1 MKNPAEYL
9 RIPAAAL
16 AAVLLLSDCGGGG
29 GYGGSAGGSA
39 TTYTVGGR
47 VDGLDASTSVVLKN
61 ASNNDTAT
69 VSANG
74 NFAFPAQLTYQA
86 AYDIQVQTNPTG
98 RTCIV
103 LNGTGFVPLGNV
115 TNVAVACTSNTN
127 APAAGNLVI
136 TEVMANPA
144 GGADTGKEWFE
155 VVNPTG
161 GALDLGGVVVT
172 RGTNQFVIPATTS
185 IPSGTFFIFAGNS
198 SAAANGGLPHVDVD
212 YGASVQLVDSNFDLS
227 LRAAGILVDAV
238 TFSTTMPTG
247 ASRELKQANLTATDN
262 DNEANWCTAST
273 AMYGTENNFG
283 TPGAANDCP

>member
-1 MKNPAEYL
+1 M
-9 RIPAAAL
+9 AL
-16 AAVLLLSDCGGGG
+16 AAVALLSDCGGGG
-29 GYGGSAGGSA
+29 YGSSGGGA
-39 TTYTVGGR
+39 TTYAVGGR
-47 VDGLDASTSVVLKN
+47 VDGLDASTSVVLSN

-74 NFAFPAQLTYQA
+74 SFAFPAQLMYQA
-86 AYDIQVQTNPTG
+86 AYDVQVQTNPAG

-103 LNGTGFVPLGNV
+103 LNGTGFVPVGNV

-127 APAAGNLVI
+127 APAVGNLVI

-144 GGADTGKEWFE
+144 GAPDTGKEWFE

-172 RGTNQFVIPATTS
+172 RGSNQFVIPAATS

-212 YGASVQLVDSNFDLS
+212 YGAALQLVDSNFDLS
-227 LRAAGILVDAV
+227 LRAAGTLVDAV
-238 TFSTTMPTG
+238 SFTTAMPDG
-247 ASRELKQANLTATDN
+247 SSRELKQANLTATDN
-262 DNEANWCTAST
+262 DNEANWCTST
-273 AMYGTENNFG
+273 TAYGAGGNG
-283 TPGAANDCP
+283 TPGAANDC

>member
-16 AAVLLLSDCGGGG
+16 TAMLLLSDCGGGG
-29 GYGGSAGGSA
+29 GYGGSAGGGA

-47 VDGLDASTSVVLKN
+47 VDGLDVSTSVTLKN
-61 ASNNDTAT
+61 TSNNDSVT

-74 NFAFPAQLTYQA
+74 SFAFPMQLTYQA
-86 AYDIQVQTNPTG
+86 AYNVQVQTNPAG

-103 LNGTGFVPLGNV
+103 LNGSDFVPLGNV

-127 APAAGNLVI
+127 APAVGNLVI

-144 GGADTGKEWFE
+144 GSPDTGKEWFE
-155 VVNPTG
+155 VLNPTG
-161 GALDLGGVVVT
+161 GTLDLGGVVVT

-185 IPSGTFFIFAGNS
+185 IPSGTFFVFAGNS

-212 YGASVQLVDSNFDLS
+212 YGASLQLVDSNFDMNIK
-227 LRAAGILVDAV
+227 AAGNLVDAV
-238 TFSTTMPTG
+238 SFTTAMPDG
-247 ASRELKQANLTATDN
+247 SSRELKSANLTATDN
-262 DNEANWCTAST
+262 DNEANWCTST
-273 AMYGTENNFG
+273 TAYGAGGNG
-283 TPGAANDCP
+283 TPGAVSDC

>member
-1 MKNPAEYL
+1 M
-9 RIPAAAL
+9 AL
-16 AAVLLLSDCGGGG
+16 AAVALLSDCGGGG
-29 GYGGSAGGSA
+29 YGSSGGGA
-39 TTYTVGGR
+39 TTYAVGGR

-155 VVNPTG
+155 VVNSTG
-161 GALDLGGVVVT
+161 STRDLGGVVVT
-172 RGTNQFVIPATTS
+172 RGTNQFVIPAGTV
-185 IPSGTFFIFAGNS
+185 IPSLAFFVFAGNG
-198 SAAANGGLPHVDVD
+198 SAAANGGLPGVDVN
-212 YGASVQLVDSNFDLS
+212 YGTALQLVDSNFDLS
-227 LRAAGILVDAV
+227 LRAATILIDAV
-238 TFSTTMPTG
+238 SFPTTPATSG
-247 ASRELKQANLTATDN
+247 KSHELKQANLTATDN
-262 DNEANWCTAST
+262 DSEANWCDAST
-273 AMYGTENNFG
+273 AYGTEGNTG
-283 TPGAANDCP
+283 TPGAANDC